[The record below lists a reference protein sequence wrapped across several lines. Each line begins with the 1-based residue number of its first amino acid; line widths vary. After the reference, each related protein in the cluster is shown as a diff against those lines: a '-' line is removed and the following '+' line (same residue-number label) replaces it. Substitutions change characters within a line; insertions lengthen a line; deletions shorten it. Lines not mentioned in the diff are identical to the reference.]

1 MSEHS
6 IAKAKDIYE
15 RFVRQGS
22 EYDINISAKMK
33 KAVKRRVNGG
43 EFSET
48 LFQDRSIAFCFT
60 TRLEE
65 SGSDRNFAEY
75 MF

>member
-33 KAVKRRVNGG
+33 KAVKKLSSRM
-43 EFSET
+43 
-48 LFQDRSIAFCFT
+48 LKQKWLI
-60 TRLEE
+60 
-65 SGSDRNFAEY
+65 
-75 MF
+75 